1 MTTTQTTFINTEALS
16 GTIER
21 FLFQNEENGYAVFI
35 LTVKSLGNI
44 TVTGTFPKLV
54 AGQDIHLTGTW
65 LMHKRFGRQFEAK
78 TATTSYPTTTN
89 GLKKYLGSGLI
100 KGIGPSY
107 AEKLVDRFGANV
119 LTVIDEHPERLAE
132 VPGIGTKRAEQITI
146 AWKDQK
152 EIATIMVF
160 LQEKGISAAYA
171 TKIYKQYGDRSVAVL
186 EENPYKLADDIWGIG
201 FRTADTI
208 AKNIGISPQAPQRI
222 NAGILF
228 CLGESTK
235 QGHLYTKLPALK
247 ERAAEL
253 LELSDGPSSPLIV
266 AGLESLSKQDRT
278 VQITEDDQQFVT
290 LPSYYRTEKNV
301 AATLLSLQKNPSC
314 YQFDHIKIDEFL
326 SAVGTNRIA
335 LNADQNR
342 GIVSCLKNKVTIIT
356 GGPGTGKTTLIRQ
369 LLAILDDHKLNY
381 KLAAP
386 TGRAAQRITE
396 GTGRQATTLHRL
408 LEFDMQSRGFK
419 HNDKN
424 PIKTDFLIV
433 DEASMID
440 IFLAHAL
447 LKAMP
452 ITGHIIFL
460 GDVDQL
466 PSVGAGNFLND
477 TIASGAITT
486 IRLTEIFRQAQ
497 DSLIIVN
504 AHRINNGEFP
514 INGSAT
520 GKRDFLFIKEED
532 PEQFEHHLKKVLF
545 AEIPHH
551 GIRPQQAAIL
561 SPMNRGTTGTQN
573 LNNTLQ
579 NIFNPDTV
587 DKITYA
593 GLAYKVNDK
602 VMQIRNNYDKMVFNG
617 DIGILC
623 AINHADKNFEVNYE
637 GKITQYEF
645 DEINEIILAY
655 AITIHKSQG
664 SEYPAVIIP
673 LFTQHF
679 ALLQRNLIYTAITR
693 AKRVCIFIGQVK
705 ALAMAIKNN
714 KSHERLTFLKKFL
727 Q

>member
-1 MTTTQTTFINTEALS
+1 MEPQTNNNEALS

-21 FLFQNEENGYAVFI
+21 FLFQSEENGYAVFI

-44 TVTGTFPKLV
+44 TVTGTFPGLT
-54 AGQDIHLTGTW
+54 AGQDVHLTGKW
-65 LMHKRFGRQFEAK
+65 LMHKRFGRQFEAQ
-78 TATTSYPTTTN
+78 TATTSYPTTVN

-100 KGIGPSY
+100 KGIGPAY
-107 AEKLVDRFGANV
+107 AEKLVERFGASV
-119 LTVIDEHPERLAE
+119 LTIIDEQPERLSE
-132 VPGIGTKRAEQITI
+132 VPGIGAKRAEQITI

-152 EIATIMVF
+152 EIAAIMVF

-171 TKIYKQYGDRSVAVL
+171 TKIYKQYGNRSIAVL
-186 EENPYKLADDIWGIG
+186 EENPYRLADDIWGIG
-201 FRTADTI
+201 FRTADAI
-208 AKNIGISPQAPQRI
+208 AKNIGMHPHAPQRL

-235 QGHLYTKLPALK
+235 QGHLYTKITPLK

-253 LELSDGPSSPLIV
+253 LELSDGAESPLIK
-266 AGLESLSKQDRT
+266 AALDSLSQQDRI
-278 VQITEDDQQFVT
+278 VQINQEEELFVT
-290 LPSYYRTEKNV
+290 LPAYYRTEKNV
-301 AATLLSLQKNPSC
+301 AQILVNLKNSPSC
-314 YQFDHIKIDEFL
+314 YQFDHTKIEDFL
-326 SAVGTNRIA
+326 TAPASNRIA

-342 GIVSCLKNKVTIIT
+342 GIISCLKNKVTIIT

-386 TGRAAQRITE
+386 TGRAAQRIME

-408 LEFDMQSRGFK
+408 LEFDMSIRAFK
-419 HNDKN
+419 HNEKS

-452 ITGHIIFL
+452 ITGHLIFL

-477 TIASGAITT
+477 TIASTAIPT

-504 AHRINNGEFP
+504 AHRINKGEFP
-514 INGSAT
+514 INSAAAGT
-520 GKRDFLFIKEED
+520 NMRDFLFIKEED

-545 AEIPHH
+545 AELPRH
-551 GIRPQQAAIL
+551 GLRPQQGAVL

-573 LNNTLQ
+573 LNTILQ
-579 NIFNPDTV
+579 TIFNPEAV

-593 GLAYKVNDK
+593 GISYKINDR

-617 DIGILC
+617 DIGTLS
-623 AINHADKNFEVNYE
+623 AINHEDKNFEINFD
-637 GKITQYEF
+637 GKIVQYEF

-693 AKRVCIFIGQVK
+693 AKKLCIFIGQVK

-714 KSHERLTFLKKFL
+714 KSLERLTFLKKFL